1 MLNST
6 QQNIKSEWTVRDR
19 PLRIEDVKGNDFK
32 RETLLQSLSK
42 GVFPQLVLFT
52 GEAGVSKTTL
62 ALISA
67 LSLQCLNRTEGE
79 PCLECDNCKGIIE
92 NIIFD
97 DTSREEK
104 TSHGV
109 TLWNMAIKSSVQDAD
124 EMIEILSYEQ
134 DSEYPHRVFILEEP
148 QNMSVQCQ
156 DRLLLAFENLPTKT
170 HIIMCTTD
178 EHKLR
183 PAFASRAIHLDL
195 EVPGLDDVVEI
206 LEDVAIKHQVRI
218 PKDKIALKLIAQSC
232 NCVPRDSIKLFQL
245 LAETGE
251 INLYRVTKWL
261 GEISTE
267 YYIRFYEI
275 VKYDISEIIDFV
287 IQLGQDE
294 VNYKDF
300 LKGLREFTKDL
311 LLMKYNK
318 SVWKYSKEMK
328 DEIKKILEDFSY
340 KDFLSLNRYMAS
352 VQAVTESQAQSE
364 LLALAFK
371 ISEESTLRTVSN
383 EEKTIRNEN
392 IDSAKK
398 YSENKTEELIKGLGS
413 GENQKINSMEDLI
426 NIIDFSKSSK
436 NAKEVIK
443 FEK

>member
-1 MLNST
+1 MSNAI
-6 QQNIKSEWTVRDR
+6 QPNIKNEWTVRDR
-19 PLRIEDVKGNDFK
+19 PLRICDVKGNDFK

-67 LSLQCLNRTEGE
+67 LSLQCLNRNEGE
-79 PCLECDNCKGIIE
+79 PCLECENCKGIIE
-92 NIIFD
+92 NLIFD
-97 DTSREEK
+97 DTTREEK
-104 TSHGV
+104 TAMGV

-134 DSEYPHRVFILEEP
+134 DSQYPHRVFILEEP
-148 QNMSVQCQ
+148 QNMSIQCQ
-156 DRLLLAFENLPTKT
+156 DRLLLAFENLPSKT

-178 EHKLR
+178 EYKLR
-183 PAFASRAIHLDL
+183 PAFASRAIHLNL
-195 EVPGLDDVVEI
+195 EVPGLNDVVEI
-206 LEDVAIKHQVRI
+206 LEDVAIRHQVKI
-218 PKDKIALKLIAQSC
+218 PKDKIALKMIAQSS

-245 LAETGE
+245 LAETGD
-251 INLYRVTKWL
+251 INLHRVTKWL

-267 YYIRFYEI
+267 YYIQFYKI

-328 DEIKKILEDFSY
+328 DEIKEILEDFSY

-352 VQAVTESQAQSE
+352 IQAITESQAQSE

-371 ISEESTLRTVSN
+371 ISEESTLKAVTN
-383 EEKTIRNEN
+383 EEKEIRNEN
-392 IDSAKK
+392 IDSAKQ
-398 YSENKTEELIKGLGS
+398 YSERKKEELIKGIGS
-413 GENQKINSMEDLI
+413 DANRKITSMEDLI
-426 NIIDFSKSSK
+426 NIMDFSNPDK